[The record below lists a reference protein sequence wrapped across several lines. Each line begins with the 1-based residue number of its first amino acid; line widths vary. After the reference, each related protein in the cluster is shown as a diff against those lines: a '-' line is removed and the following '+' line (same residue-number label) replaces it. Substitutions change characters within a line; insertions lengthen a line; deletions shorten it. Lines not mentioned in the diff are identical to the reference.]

1 MTTVPTIDMEIFC
14 CAAWTTLILVQ
25 VDFRVSICLPY
36 DCMLH
41 IFWQLVLNNTIS
53 LDLTSTSDF
62 ILSSKNFIKLS
73 KISFLKS
80 PLWFAIFYTFSRL
93 SITFWGFYRI
103 YLIRPFFLSRNH
115 LVSYFAPGTWIFVF
129 HSLCGFATRSSA
141 PQQNRPFCKIVI
153 TTSVVKSP
161 TY

>member
-25 VDFRVSICLPY
+25 VDFRVSNCLPY

-53 LDLTSTSDF
+53 LDLTSTNSQRF
-62 ILSSKNFIKLS
+62 H
-73 KISFLKS
+73 SFLKS

-93 SITFWGFYRI
+93 YTTFWGFCRI